1 MMQRFRFS
9 HPNVE
14 SDRTYFKLLWN
25 NRELWFYSKD
35 EGSNFNNNIENT
47 DYFNSFKYKAELLG
61 NIVAQLA
68 PNDAN
73 EILKIGTISVPLNYL
88 SNLW

>member
-1 MMQRFRFS
+1 MIQRFRFS

-25 NRELWFYSKD
+25 NRKLWFYSK
-35 EGSNFNNNIENT
+35 EERSNFNDNIENT
-47 DYFNSFKYKAELLG
+47 DYFKSFKYKAELLG

-73 EILKIGTISVPLNYL
+73 GILNLGTISVLSKYL
-88 SNLW
+88 SNFR